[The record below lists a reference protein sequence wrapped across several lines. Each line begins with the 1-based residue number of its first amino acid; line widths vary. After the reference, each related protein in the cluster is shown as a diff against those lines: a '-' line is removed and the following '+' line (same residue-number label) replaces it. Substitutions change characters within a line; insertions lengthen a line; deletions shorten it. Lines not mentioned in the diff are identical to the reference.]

1 MINWLKGLLYK
12 VQMYD
17 FVSDQFSRCAIDK
30 ESLLGDIKDLKAEDK
45 RKYKRI
51 MELTSEVQKYKNQ
64 ENNDKLFK
72 LEKELIKKYPP
83 AVITYR
89 CRSFPFSKKVI
100 SVPINS
106 FITPYDPY
114 IIKDLIRWGLFQ
126 TGESH
131 ETLLPKIYKKIK
143 KEYYKYEHD
152 GPVWGNNEVWEFPFE
167 VRLKLK
173 EKKGL
178 DCDSWSAFQISYYVA
193 AGVSPILI
201 RRVDGDTSIGGHDT
215 VYVYSFLT
223 KQFHHMNS
231 TYGIPFQ
238 WQKEVHKYPTHQDA
252 REGKDKIGIKKVWFS
267 SDMYRCYYD
276 FKNNNA
282 KQLEGFEV
290 EEYHRI

>member
-114 IIKDLIRWGLFQ
+114 MTPSYPCMTPNDPYMTPSDRN
-126 TGESH
+126 TTPNDPYMTH
-131 ETLLPKIYKKIK
+131 NDPYTTPMTL
-143 KEYYKYEHD
+143 
-152 GPVWGNNEVWEFPFE
+152 
-167 VRLKLK
+167 
-173 EKKGL
+173 
-178 DCDSWSAFQISYYVA
+178 
-193 AGVSPILI
+193 
-201 RRVDGDTSIGGHDT
+201 T
-215 VYVYSFLT
+215 
-223 KQFHHMNS
+223 
-231 TYGIPFQ
+231 
-238 WQKEVHKYPTHQDA
+238 
-252 REGKDKIGIKKVWFS
+252 
-267 SDMYRCYYD
+267 
-276 FKNNNA
+276 
-282 KQLEGFEV
+282 
-290 EEYHRI
+290 